1 MENSNRSAEEALDG
15 STSSHQRIL
24 RQEGAPRDVPIIPEQ
39 RVDSAQPLGSSS
51 APICCQL
58 PHYLRRSRDNKF
70 GLIASPNYKISWG
83 GYEEFTLTRDRPTKT
98 SLD

>member
-58 PHYLRRSRDNKF
+58 PHYLRRSRDNND
-70 GLIASPNYKISWG
+70 LIASI
-83 GYEEFTLTRDRPTKT
+83 DRASEKLADCLAIAE
-98 SLD
+98 LDLAIV